1 MIAAMFLK
9 QFVGQGIPWAHLDI
23 AGTGR
28 SERDYLEISR
38 GGTGIPVRSLLRWLR
53 SR

>member
-1 MIAAMFLK
+1 
-9 QFVGQGIPWAHLDI
+9 VTPSIPWAHLDI

-38 GGTGIPVRSLLRWLR
+38 GGTGTPVRTVLSWVLGR
-53 SR
+53 